1 MVDLGGYVIVLVETT
16 DRRIRLYGSPADRA
30 DLEVGDEI
38 LEVNGRS
45 LDDCTHT
52 EVIAHIHQCIRSRTV
67 CLRVRRRPRLVLDL
81 SESSSNVQEAFVI
94 AVEQQARERL
104 ERLSALQRIQP
115 VDMTKLSQELN
126 AEGAQGPQGG
136 SNGLLLLASEASPV
150 YVASVPQLQ
159 RLQRHDSLGE
169 TAGSDKSEAAAV
181 AATAN
186 GHLGQ
191 TASYPDQEL
200 ELTQDLPE
208 EEPMSASPPV
218 PTPRKSLSPS
228 PGMKS
233 PDGEPGAL
241 PAHREMAVD
250 VPESFVAVAKTA
262 PRYPPPP
269 RPQGSPRLNGAA
281 PTGEQLE
288 RIRKYQEE
296 IRQRKE
302 EEERIAQEQ
311 EFLRSS
317 LRGSKKLRA
326 LAQGSEGI
334 LNDAFEADASF
345 STLPSDA
352 RLWTTSAP
360 KPPTRTYNSREL
372 EQCLERLEPLAEPG
386 ALGPVAALLREPG
399 FQGALVVSNGV
410 QEAWCYQ
417 RPPTPTCSHAQEL
430 AQEVLSLLQGCPL
443 PEAAQLQDLLTRLEV
458 EGLLLSHDRIAA
470 RCGAGPRW
478 AHSPPGTGGAHEA
491 LDRAAHYSEDS
502 IKIVHIDKTNEPLG
516 ATVRNEGESVI
527 IGRIVKG
534 GAAEKSGL
542 LHEGDEVL
550 EVNGIG
556 MRGKSVN
563 EVCDLLATMT
573 GTLTFLIVPCGHEVI
588 APRSTDTGMIHV
600 KAHFDYEPEED
611 PYIPCRELG
620 IPFQK
625 GDVLHVINRDDPNWW
640 QAYRQGEEDQT
651 LAGLIPSK
659 SFQQQREAMKQALA
673 GGDAATKEKTKRAA
687 KFLCA
692 KKHHKKKKKKTSG
705 TPGLITGDEPETGE
719 PVPTY
724 EEVSL
729 FYPRPNCKRPVVL
742 VGPSNIG
749 RHELRQKLMEDTER
763 FAAAVPHTSRPRK
776 DSELDGLDYHFISR
790 PQFEADILAGKFV
803 EHGEYERNYYGTSL
817 GAIRSVV
824 GSGKVCVLNLHP
836 QSLKMLK
843 HSDLKPY
850 VVFVAPPSLEKLRQ
864 HRMRQGVPVRE
875 DELRET
881 IERARQM
888 EDSYGHY
895 FDMVIVNSDLDR
907 AYSELLKE
915 VAILEREPQ
924 WVPSA
929 WLTNQDTAPPATAG
943 S

>member
-1 MVDLGGYVIVLVETT
+1 M
-16 DRRIRLYGSPADRA
+16 
-30 DLEVGDEI
+30 
-38 LEVNGRS
+38 
-45 LDDCTHT
+45 
-52 EVIAHIHQCIRSRTV
+52 
-67 CLRVRRRPRLVLDL
+67 LDL
-81 SESSSNVQEAFVI
+81 SSESSSHVQEAFVI

-104 ERLSALQRIQP
+104 ERLSALQRIRP

-126 AEGAQGPQGG
+126 AEDLPLPSSSSSSQLPGSAGG

-159 RLQRHDSLGE
+159 RLQRHGSRGE
-169 TAGSDKSEAAAV
+169 SGFPESSS
-181 AATAN
+181 AN
-186 GHLGQ
+186 GH
-191 TASYPDQEL
+191 AVPVAAEQEL
-200 ELTQDLPE
+200 ELTQQLPE
-208 EEPMSASPPV
+208 PMLTSPNPPV
-218 PTPRKSLSPS
+218 PTPRKSLSPPPS
-228 PGMKS
+228 MKGS
-233 PDGEPGAL
+233 SEAET
-241 PAHREMAVD
+241 AAQSQQQHREMAVD

-269 RPQGSPRLNGAA
+269 RPQGSPRLNGSA
-281 PTGEQLE
+281 PTGDQLE

-296 IRQRKE
+296 LRLRKE
-302 EEERIAQEQ
+302 EEERLAQEQ

-326 LAQGSEGI
+326 LEQNAPQGI
-334 LNDAFEADASF
+334 LNAAFETEDTASF
-345 STLPSDA
+345 GATLPSDA
-352 RLWTTSAP
+352 RLLPVSP
-360 KPPTRTYNSREL
+360 HKPPSRIYEAPEL
-372 EQCLERLEPLAEPG
+372 EQCLKRLEPLAEPG
-386 ALGPVAALLREPG
+386 ALSSVASLLKEPG
-399 FQGALVVSNGV
+399 FQGALAVSNNV
-410 QEAWCYQ
+410 QQAWCYQ
-417 RPPTPTCSHAQEL
+417 RPPTPVCSNAQDL
-430 AQEVLSLLQGCPL
+430 AQEVLSLVEGCPL
-443 PEAAQLQDLLTRLEV
+443 PEAMQLQDLLSRLEV

-470 RCGAGPRW
+470 RCGASPRL
-478 AHSPPGTGGAHEA
+478 AHSPLGGVAGGGGGGGAHEA
-491 LDRAAHYSEDS
+491 LDRASHYSEDS

-542 LHEGDEVL
+542 LHEGDEIL

-573 GTLTFLIVPCGHEVI
+573 GTLTFLIVPCSHESV
-588 APRSTDTGMIHV
+588 APRASDSGGMIHV

-611 PYIPCRELG
+611 LYIPCRELG

-659 SFQQQREAMKQALA
+659 AFQQQREAMKQALA
-673 GGDAATKEKTKRAA
+673 GGDAESKEKSKRG

-692 KKHHKKKKKKTSG
+692 KKHHKKKKKKSMGSSG
-705 TPGLITGDEPETGE
+705 TAAEDTEANEPA
-719 PVPTY
+719 PTY

-776 DSELDGLDYHFISR
+776 DSELDGVDYHFISR

-817 GAIRSVV
+817 DAIRSVV
-824 GSGKVCVLNLHP
+824 NSSKVCVLNLHP

-864 HRMRQGVPVRE
+864 HRSRQGVPVRE
-875 DELRET
+875 EELRET

-888 EDSYGHY
+888 EETYGHY

-907 AYSELLKE
+907 AYDELLKE

-929 WLTNQDTAPPATAG
+929 WLTGQDNMAAATG

>member
-1 MVDLGGYVIVLVETT
+1 MRWYADPCARSVLRGSTSSDVKTKRECLPTAC
-16 DRRIRLYGSPADRA
+16 DRRSSEARGIP
-30 DLEVGDEI
+30 
-38 LEVNGRS
+38 
-45 LDDCTHT
+45 
-52 EVIAHIHQCIRSRTV
+52 RSR
-67 CLRVRRRPRLVLDL
+67 PRCDRSFLGASFARVLDL
-81 SESSSNVQEAFVI
+81 SESSSHVQEAFVI

-104 ERLSALQRIQP
+104 ERLSALQRIRP

-126 AEGAQGPQGG
+126 AEERSSTPSSQQAG

-159 RLQRHDSLGE
+159 RLQRHGSRGE
-169 TAGSDKSEAAAV
+169 SGFPESSALTS
-181 AATAN
+181 AN
-186 GHLGQ
+186 GHV
-191 TASYPDQEL
+191 APVVADQEL
-200 ELTQDLPE
+200 ELTQQLPE
-208 EEPMSASPPV
+208 PMLTSPNPPV
-218 PTPRKSLSPS
+218 PTPRKSLSPP
-228 PGMKS
+228 PGMK
-233 PDGEPGAL
+233 G
-241 PAHREMAVD
+241 PAEVETGQSHREMAVD

-269 RPQGSPRLNGAA
+269 RPQGSPRLNGSAA
-281 PTGEQLE
+281 PTGDQLE

-296 IRQRKE
+296 LRLRKE
-302 EEERIAQEQ
+302 EEERLAQEQ

-326 LAQGSEGI
+326 LEQNASEGI
-334 LNDAFEADASF
+334 LNAAFETEDTCSF
-345 STLPSDA
+345 GATLPSDA
-352 RLWTTSAP
+352 RLLPVSP
-360 KPPTRTYNSREL
+360 HKPPSRIYEAHEL
-372 EQCLERLEPLAEPG
+372 EQCLKRLEPLDDAG
-386 ALGPVAALLREPG
+386 SLACVANLLKEPG
-399 FQGALVVSNGV
+399 FQGALAVSNNV
-410 QEAWCYQ
+410 QQAWCYQ
-417 RPPTPTCSHAQEL
+417 RPPTPVCSNAQDL
-430 AQEVLSLLQGCPL
+430 AQEVLSLLEGCPL
-443 PEAAQLQDLLTRLEV
+443 AEAMQLQDFLSRLDV
-458 EGLLLSHDRIAA
+458 DGLLLSHDRIAA
-470 RCGAGPRW
+470 RCGASPRL
-478 AHSPPGTGGAHEA
+478 AHSPPGPGGAHEA
-491 LDRAAHYSEDS
+491 LDRASHYSEDS

-542 LHEGDEVL
+542 LHEGDEIL

-573 GTLTFLIVPCGHEVI
+573 GTLTFLIVPCNQETI
-588 APRSTDTGMIHV
+588 APRTTDTGMIHV
-600 KAHFDYEPEED
+600 KAHFDYEPDED
-611 PYIPCRELG
+611 LYIPCRELG

-673 GGDAATKEKTKRAA
+673 GGDTGSKEKTKRG

-692 KKHHKKKKKKTSG
+692 KKHHKKKKKKSSSATG
-705 TPGLITGDEPETGE
+705 TLSDESEANE

-729 FYPRPNCKRPVVL
+729 YYPRPNCKRPVVL

-776 DSELDGLDYHFISR
+776 DSEIDGVDYHFISR

-817 GAIRSVV
+817 DAIRSVV
-824 GSGKVCVLNLHP
+824 NSGKVCVLNLHP

-864 HRMRQGVPVRE
+864 HRARQGVPVRE
-875 DELRET
+875 EELRET

-888 EDSYGHY
+888 EETYGHY

-929 WLTNQDTAPPATAG
+929 WLTNQDNGAG